1 MATLRCKE
9 CGDKIGKDTDNL
21 YDGLCPECHYK
32 LHGEEKS
39 YKPYVS
45 AEDIEYIQ
53 PDERG
58 PIERKVDDLI
68 DRMETL
74 EMKVEI
80 LIKLMKE

>member
-1 MATLRCKE
+1 M
-9 CGDKIGKDTDNL
+9 
-21 YDGLCPECHYK
+21 
-32 LHGEEKS
+32 EKNNEQES
-39 YKPYVS
+39 KTHKRYVS
-45 AEDIEYIQ
+45 AEDIEYVL